1 MKGEICLIL
10 RLFLVKIYR
19 KGFLKDVM
27 NNTKCIVKKGTRK
40 GKIND
45 EINETNKLN

>member
-1 MKGEICLIL
+1 MKGQICLIF
-10 RLFLVKIYR
+10 RLFFVKMSQ
-19 KGFLKDVM
+19 KGFSKDVM